1 MNKKLAAR
9 LKLAIPEGGSFDVS
23 FNTGAGNKPGTIGS
37 TVIVTLLK
45 NAEPGKGAIVDKRLT
60 VSAIA
65 EDLAVAQE
73 NALDSALTLLGV

>member
-9 LKLAIPEGGSFDVS
+9 LKQVTPEGGSFDVQ
-23 FNTGAGNKPGTIGS
+23 FNTTSGAKPGQIGS

-45 NAEPGKGAIVDKRLT
+45 AGEAGKGSIVDKRLT
-60 VSAIA
+60 VSAID
-65 EDLAVAQE
+65 ESLAIAQE